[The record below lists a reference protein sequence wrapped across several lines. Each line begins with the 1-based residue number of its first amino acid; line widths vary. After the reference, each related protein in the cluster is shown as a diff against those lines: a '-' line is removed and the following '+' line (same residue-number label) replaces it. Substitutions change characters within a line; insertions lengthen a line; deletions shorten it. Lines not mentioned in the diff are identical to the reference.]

1 MSRIGDSVMPGAA
14 GLSEFQRTAGR
25 IRAHVLQ
32 MACAARAPHVASSL
46 SCVDILVALYFHILR
61 IDPQKPSDPMRDRFI
76 LSKGHACSAQ
86 YATLAERGFFPVEI
100 LSEYARNGGRLAE
113 HPGPACVPGIEV
125 ATGSLGHGLSI
136 GVGLA
141 YAAQL
146 QQLPYRVFVV
156 LSDGECH
163 EGSVWEAA
171 MFAPAHQL
179 DNLVAIVD
187 DNKWSALQRSRAPM
201 ALDPLAEKWSAFG
214 WRTVEVDGHDATA
227 LLAALQR
234 VPLEPERPT
243 ALIAHTVKGKGVS
256 FMEDDLEWHY
266 RPPSSADVERALR
279 ELGGSGP

>member
-1 MSRIGDSVMPGAA
+1 MSRIGDSVIPQAA
-14 GLSEFQRTAGR
+14 GLSEFQRTASR

-61 IDPQKPSDPMRDRFI
+61 IDPQKPADPMRDRFI

-86 YATLAERGFFPVEI
+86 YAALAERGFFPVD
-100 LSEYARNGGRLAE
+100 LLREYARNGGRLAE
-113 HPGPACVPGIEV
+113 HPGPSCVPGIEA
-125 ATGSLGHGLSI
+125 ATGSLGHGLPI
-136 GVGLA
+136 GMGLA
-141 YAAQL
+141 YAARLRHQ
-146 QQLPYRVFVV
+146 PYRVFVL

-171 MFAPAHQL
+171 MWAPAHRL
-179 DNLVAIVD
+179 DNLVVIVD
-187 DNKWSALQRSRAPM
+187 DNKWSALQRSRASM

-214 WRTVEVDGHDATA
+214 WQVMEVDGHDATA
-227 LLAALQR
+227 LLAALER
-234 VPLEPERPT
+234 IPREPERPT

-266 RPPSSADVERALR
+266 RPPTSTDVERALR
-279 ELGGSGP
+279 ELGIDTV

>member
-86 YATLAERGFFPVEI
+86 YATLAERGFFPVE
-100 LSEYARNGGRLAE
+100 LLREYARNGGRLAE
-113 HPGPACVPGIEV
+113 HPGPSCVPGIEA
-125 ATGSLGHGLSI
+125 ATGSLGHGLPI

-141 YAAQL
+141 YAARLRRQAS
-146 QQLPYRVFVV
+146 RVFVL

-171 MFAPAHQL
+171 MYAPAQRL
-179 DNLVAIVD
+179 DNLVVIVD

-201 ALDPLAEKWSAFG
+201 ALDPLAEKWVAFG
-214 WRTVEVDGHDATA
+214 WQAVEVDGHDGSA
-227 LLAALQR
+227 LLAALER
-234 VPLEPERPT
+234 IPREPARPT
-243 ALIAHTVKGKGVS
+243 VVIAHTVKGKGVS

-266 RPPSSADVERALR
+266 RPPTADEVDRAFH
-279 ELGGSGP
+279 ELGLDPS